1 MESLVLTL
9 IGPDRPG
16 LVESIAS
23 TIARH
28 DGSWVESR
36 MSRLGG
42 QFAGILRASVP
53 KDRSAELFR
62 ALMQLER
69 GGLRVVVQP
78 EARVTETE
86 PTTRRVL
93 LELLG
98 ADRPGIVQSVTA
110 ALVQRSVNV
119 EELETECI
127 DAPMSGELLFKAHAT
142 LSLPN
147 GLELSVLRERL
158 EAIASDLMVDLQLV
172 EEPAKPPR

>member
-1 MESLVLTL
+1 MESLVLTV

-23 TIARH
+23 TVARH

-42 QFAGILRASVP
+42 QFAGILRATVP
-53 KDRSAELFR
+53 PDRSAELFR

-78 EARVTETE
+78 EVKALASEE
-86 PTTRRVL
+86 APLRRVD

-98 ADRPGIVQSVTA
+98 ADRPGIVQSVTS
-110 ALVQRSVNV
+110 ALAQRGVNV
-119 EELETECI
+119 EELETQCV
-127 DAPMSGELLFKAHAT
+127 DAPMSGELLFKAKAT
-142 LSLPN
+142 LSLPS
-147 GLELSVLRERL
+147 GLDLADLRGRL
-158 EAIASDLMVDLQLV
+158 EAIAADMMVDLTFG
-172 EEPAKPPR
+172 EETQKGG